1 MTAEKQGGA
10 NRKVTSVDVA
20 KLAGVSRSA
29 VSRTFTADASVSKQ
43 TREKVL
49 NAAQE
54 LGYRVNKLASSLI
67 SNRSDLVGIIASNMD
82 NPFRSQQ
89 VESLSR
95 VLLGKG
101 LKPILL
107 LVEGAEDPSQIIG
120 MLLEYNVS
128 GVIVTSDTPPQS
140 ICQECITL
148 GVPMVLV
155 NKAESDAQVDRVLLD
170 NTKSGVLAA
179 NTLYESGARE
189 MAVVTT
195 EHPSYSLKVRIAS
208 FEEQCQKLGLPDVR
222 VLRGPLQN
230 YQGGMLASEQLLK
243 AHIDVS
249 GVFCV
254 SDYMALGFLDGL
266 RLSQKIAV
274 PEQLKVISCDDIAQ
288 ASWPIY
294 ELTTIRQD
302 THQLAAV
309 VVDVLQERI
318 KQPKNKAAVKIL
330 DVELIHRNSTAKTK

>member
-1 MTAEKQGGA
+1 MCSDKEEPF
-10 NRKVTSVDVA
+10 RKVTSVDVA

-29 VSRTFTADASVSKQ
+29 VSRTFTADASVSDQ

-49 NAAQE
+49 NAARQ
-54 LGYRVNKLASSLI
+54 LGYRVNKLASSLN
-67 SNRSDLVGIIASNMD
+67 SKRSDLVGIIAANMD
-82 NPFRSQQ
+82 NPFRARQ

-95 VLLGKG
+95 ELLLKG

-155 NKAESDAQVDRVLLD
+155 NKAESAAQVDRVLLD
-170 NTKSGVLAA
+170 NEKSGRLAA
-179 NTLYESGARE
+179 DTLYASGAKS
-189 MAVVTT
+189 MAIVTS
-195 EHPSYSLKVRIAS
+195 EYPSYSLSVRIEAFKKRCAALKLARVQS
-208 FEEQCQKLGLPDVR
+208 FTGA
-222 VLRGPLQN
+222 LQN
-230 YQGGMLASEQLLK
+230 YQGGFDAAGKLMAQN
-243 AHIDVS
+243 ADID

-254 SDYMALGFLDGL
+254 SDYMALGFLDAL
-266 RLSQKIAV
+266 RLSEKIAV
-274 PEQLKVISCDDIAQ
+274 PEQLKVISCDDIPQ

-294 ELTTIRQD
+294 QLTTIRQD
-302 THQLAAV
+302 PEKLAQV
-309 VVDVLQERI
+309 VVQVLQERI
-318 KQPKNKAAVKIL
+318 KQPKGPAAVKL
-330 DVELIHRNSTAKTK
+330 LGVELIKRNTTTD

>member
-1 MTAEKQGGA
+1 MTAEKEQPSY
-10 NRKVTSVDVA
+10 RKVTSVDVA

-82 NPFRSQQ
+82 NPFRSKQ

-95 VLLGKG
+95 VLLSRG

-155 NKAESDAQVDRVLLD
+155 NKAESAAQVDRVLLD
-170 NTKSGVLAA
+170 NTKSGILAA

-189 MAVVTT
+189 MAIVTT

-208 FEEQCQKLGLPDVR
+208 FIAQCEKLGLSTVIK
-222 VLRGPLQN
+222 LAGALQN
-230 YQGGMLASEQLLK
+230 YQGGMCACEQLL
-243 AHIDVS
+243 DSDPSVN

-266 RLSQKIAV
+266 RLNGPVQV
-274 PEQLKVISCDDIAQ
+274 PQQMKVISCDDIPQ

-302 THQLAAV
+302 THKLAVV

-318 KQPKNKAAVKIL
+318 KQPKNKTAVKIL
-330 DVELIHRNSTAKTK
+330 DVELIKRKST

>member
-1 MTAEKQGGA
+1 MATEKEGPSH
-10 NRKVTSVDVA
+10 RKVTSVDVA

-49 NAAQE
+49 RAAQE

-82 NPFRSQQ
+82 NPFRAQQ

-95 VLLGKG
+95 VLLSRG

-155 NKAESDAQVDRVLLD
+155 NKAESATDVDRVLLD
-170 NTKSGVLAA
+170 NHKSGVLAA
-179 NTLYESGARE
+179 ITLYESGARE
-189 MAVVTT
+189 MAFVTT
-195 EHPSYSLKVRIAS
+195 EHPSYSLNVRIAS
-208 FEEQCQKLGLPDVR
+208 FIKQCEKLGLTPVTQ
-222 VLRGPLQN
+222 LTGKLQN
-230 YQGGMLASEQLLK
+230 YQGGMSACGQYLTK
-243 AHIDVS
+243 HRTVD

-266 RLSQKIAV
+266 RLNGPVEV
-274 PEQLKVISCDDIAQ
+274 PAQMKVISCDDIPQ

-302 THQLAAV
+302 THKLAVV

-318 KQPKNKAAVKIL
+318 KQPNNPAAVKIL
-330 DVELIHRNSTAKTK
+330 DVELVHRNSTATV

>member
-1 MTAEKQGGA
+1 MSVDKKQPF
-10 NRKVTSVDVA
+10 RKVTSVDVA

-29 VSRTFTADASVSKQ
+29 VSRTFTADASVSEH
-43 TREKVL
+43 TRDKVL
-49 NAAQE
+49 KAAQQ
-54 LGYRVNKLASSLI
+54 LGYRVNKLASSLN
-67 SNRSDLVGIIASNMD
+67 SKRSDLVGIIASNMD
-82 NPFRSQQ
+82 NPFRARQ
-89 VESLSR
+89 VEALSR
-95 VLLGKG
+95 ELLSKG

-155 NKAESDAQVDRVLLD
+155 NKAESAADVDRVLLD
-170 NTKSGVLAA
+170 NEKSGTLAA
-179 NTLYESGARE
+179 DTLYASGARE
-189 MAVVTT
+189 MAIVTSQY
-195 EHPSYSLKVRIAS
+195 PSYSLTVRINA
-208 FEEQCQKLGLPDVR
+208 FKQRCNTLGLAPV
-222 VLRGPLQN
+222 VEFTGALQN
-230 YQGGMLASEQLLK
+230 YQGGYSASDQLLAQPAK
-243 AHIDVS
+243 IS

-266 RLSQKIAV
+266 RLSEKIVV
-274 PEQLKVISCDDIAQ
+274 PDQLKVISCDDIPQ

-302 THQLAAV
+302 TQTLAAV
-309 VVDVLQERI
+309 VVQVLQERI
-318 KQPKNKAAVKIL
+318 KKPDSEAAVKIL
-330 DVELIHRNSTAKTK
+330 DVDLVHRNSTAFEE